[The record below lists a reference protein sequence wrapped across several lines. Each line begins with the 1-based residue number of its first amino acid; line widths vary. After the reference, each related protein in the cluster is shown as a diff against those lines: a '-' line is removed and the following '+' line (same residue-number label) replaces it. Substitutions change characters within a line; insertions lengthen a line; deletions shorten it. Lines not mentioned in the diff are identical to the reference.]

1 MPVER
6 WPRAAR
12 ERMANPPAGT
22 APRSAFQACRPDK
35 RLSERVALYVT
46 VMGTIVKGG
55 LFIGDDP
62 YGQNYHS
69 SNGPKKLERQS
80 TVVQYLPSHG

>member
-22 APRSAFQACRPDK
+22 ALAPPFRPAVRKGALNERGGSRVTELGTNVKRFAIMVTNHFQPLTYRRDLHSTATEPRLGR
-35 RLSERVALYVT
+35 
-46 VMGTIVKGG
+46 
-55 LFIGDDP
+55 
-62 YGQNYHS
+62 
-69 SNGPKKLERQS
+69 
-80 TVVQYLPSHG
+80 